1 MKILIIAGT
10 GSGCALETATVM
22 AEELTR
28 LGHEVLVKNAK
39 DSPSPEGYGAVFAG
53 SGVRAGKWHKSL
65 RSWMKQHA
73 PALRGQ
79 PLAVFT
85 ICLMMR
91 NPEKHTKEILAI
103 SDGVLRQLDLT
114 PVSTGLFPGWFFA
127 ERFGVMERLILKLM
141 KTPRGDFRDLDA
153 IRTWTRETAGKLT
166 PG

>member
-1 MKILIIAGT
+1 
-10 GSGCALETATVM
+10 
-22 AEELTR
+22 
-28 LGHEVLVKNAK
+28 
-39 DSPSPEGYGAVFAG
+39 
-53 SGVRAGKWHKSL
+53 
-65 RSWMKQHA
+65 
-73 PALRGQ
+73 
-79 PLAVFT
+79 
-85 ICLMMR
+85 MR